1 MCGIIGAASSRS
13 VGKILVNGL
22 KKMEY
27 RGYDSAGL
35 VLNQEEKAV
44 QIRTLG
50 KVSNLEEAM
59 VQEKP
64 KADSG
69 IAHTRWATH
78 GAPSEANAHPHG
90 SCDNIY
96 IVHNGII
103 ENHNDLREQLTNKG
117 YAIKSETDSELI
129 AHLIHSNKSK
139 GKNTLE
145 ALIETTKEL
154 DGAYSIA
161 VIDTDEKGKVFAAKQ
176 KSPLLVGKGIEENFV
191 ASDPLAIADLAEA
204 FYLLEDGDFAEITK
218 TDIRIFSS
226 DGNEVN
232 REETPIDTN
241 IQEVTKD
248 GYKHF
253 MEKEIYEQPEA
264 ISRAVEGRTTE
275 GEVLDNIFGL
285 GSSEAFKNVKRIQFV
300 ACGTSLHAAK
310 TARKWFEE
318 LCEIPCYIDFASEYR
333 YRNPLVEDHTLFVC
347 ISQSGETA
355 DTMAALNYAKEKKY
369 LGIVTICNVPTS
381 TMARESDWKIFT
393 NAGPEIGVASTKAFT
408 TQLAALL
415 LLACAISKSKKIN
428 NDKRANAI
436 DDLHQA
442 PDLVKESFGLKKHID
457 EIVEKIADKKNAL
470 YLGRGVY
477 FSIAQEGALKLKE
490 ISYIHAEAYPAG
502 ELKHGPL
509 ALVDEM
515 TPVVA
520 LAPEDELVEKLLSNL
535 EEVKSRGGTLYV
547 FGNSG
552 SKIKIDK
559 GKFMNMPECG
569 YYNAPIVYTIPLQI
583 LAYEVACSRG
593 TDLDQ
598 PRNLA
603 KSVTVE

>member
-191 ASDPLAIADLAEA
+191 ASDPLAIAGLAES

-218 TDIRIFSS
+218 TDIRIFGS

-318 LCEIPCYIDFASEYR
+318 LCETPCYIDFASEYR

>member
-191 ASDPLAIADLAEA
+191 ASDPLAIADLAES

-218 TDIRIFSS
+218 TDIRIFGS

-318 LCEIPCYIDFASEYR
+318 LCETPCYIDFASEYR

-457 EIVEKIADKKNAL
+457 EIVEKVADKKNAL

>member
-90 SCDNIY
+90 SCDNVY

-191 ASDPLAIADLAEA
+191 ASDPLAIAGLAES

-218 TDIRIFSS
+218 TDIRIFGS

-436 DDLHQA
+436 DDLHQV

-457 EIVEKIADKKNAL
+457 EIVEKVADKKNAL

>member
-35 VLNQEEKAV
+35 ILNQEEKAV

-145 ALIETTKEL
+145 ALIKTTKEL

-191 ASDPLAIADLAEA
+191 ASDPLAIAGLAES

-218 TDIRIFSS
+218 TDIRIFGS

-318 LCEIPCYIDFASEYR
+318 LCETPCYIDFASEYR

-415 LLACAISKSKKIN
+415 LLACAISKIKKIN